1 MDIIC
6 CNFRAKTRFHYTL
19 LSSSK
24 IECVLYCD
32 IFSLFNRMHSPLA
45 VTSTEAI
52 HWLSINAKSSLI
64 KSDKRLFGFF

>member
-6 CNFRAKTRFHYTL
+6 CNLEQKLGFTL
-19 LSSSK
+19 LFYHLQRK
-24 IECVLYCD
+24 NVFFID
-32 IFSLFNRMHSPLA
+32 IFPLFNRMHSPLA

-64 KSDKRLFGFF
+64 KSEKRLFGFF